1 VRPLSLKESLHEA
14 TRIHIAAWR
23 RGGSMAAPDVVLAIG
38 GTAASRTVPIV
49 FVNVADPASR
59 DLVAILAR
67 PGKLVL
73 G

>member
-1 VRPLSLKESLHEA
+1 
-14 TRIHIAAWR
+14 
-23 RGGSMAAPDVVLAIG
+23 MAAPDVVLAIG
-38 GTAASRTVPIV
+38 GTAASRTVPIM